1 MSKYKVMGTLHAV
14 MAIALVIATDQIV
27 VPAAM
32 IVIAQIYGAAE
43 WVVKDLNKHGII
55 NK

>member
-14 MAIALVIATDQIV
+14 AAVILVITTDQIV

-32 IVIAQIYGAAE
+32 VVIAQIYGAAE
-43 WVVKDLNKHGII
+43 WVVKDLNKHKF
-55 NK
+55 N